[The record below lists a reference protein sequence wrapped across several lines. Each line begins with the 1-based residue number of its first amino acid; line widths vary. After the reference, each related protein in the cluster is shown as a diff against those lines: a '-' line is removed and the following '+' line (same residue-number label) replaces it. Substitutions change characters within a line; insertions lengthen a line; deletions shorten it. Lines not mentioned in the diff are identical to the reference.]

1 MSNDRIDTPAATPSA
16 SRAKR
21 RAFVAPQ
28 VEDLG
33 GLSLLTLQSAGGEG
47 LRQAPPPEMP

>member
-1 MSNDRIDTPAATPSA
+1 MSNERIESPVATRPV
-16 SRAKR
+16 SRTKR
-21 RAFVAPQ
+21 RAFVPPQ

-47 LRQAPPPEMP
+47 LRQAPPPELP

>member
-1 MSNDRIDTPAATPSA
+1 MSNERIDTPVATRPA
-16 SRAKR
+16 GRARR
-21 RAFVAPQ
+21 RAFVPPQ

-47 LRQAPPPEMP
+47 LRQAPPPELP

>member
-1 MSNDRIDTPAATPSA
+1 MSNERPDTPVAPLAPGR
-16 SRAKR
+16 SRR
-21 RAFVAPQ
+21 RAFVPPR

-47 LRQAPPPEMP
+47 LRQAPPPELH